1 LAKRTDE
8 LSNALKRADEAKN
21 EILYLKFIFIF
32 NFLRFLYFLIKNSRS
47 SIEKLEDKVR
57 YQENTINS
65 LTNEGD
71 FTGKRIGEMKDRI
84 KDSFSDNEKYKLQ
97 NSALQMNMNQIVID
111 LENYKN
117 ENYQLKQSLL
127 EKQQKEINL
136 VLSLEKANLQTNQ
149 FKKMLQKTEYNIEV
163 SLKNKRNYFV

>member
-1 LAKRTDE
+1 MAKRTDE